1 MRDVSMKV
9 KRKTN
14 MNNFLSLSLALGV
27 CLMSFSVAAQE
38 IVVVDNASE
47 PMPVDFPV
55 RSSLSEVKEA
65 PLPSLADSIIKEP
78 APMEKVVSKK
88 ELPSEQLLGRITS
101 EVFHEMA
108 DLERGNVFLKLQAQR
123 EELKNNLE
131 ALKAKYRQ
139 ARLDEIEKRE
149 NVIRLR
155 VKWQQDQER
164 IRQDI
169 LEKQLK
175 TELLEKELEAAEMA
189 KEDLMPVEEE
199 KVEVPQEVPV
209 EVVSEA
215 PKEEVVE
222 PVVEEVVETP
232 EAELEEEVV
241 EEVKEPEFIIQK
253 IVNIKGMK
261 GKLVAKVIDDA
272 GKQHTLKVGSTLPTG
287 DVVKEMTHTDITLE
301 KDGVL
306 RIYNI
311 EELASFVAPQKD
323 DTQEKKQDK
332 KKDADKKEKAK
343 KKDKAEK

>member
-1 MRDVSMKV
+1 MKV

-14 MNNFLSLSLALGV
+14 MNKFLSLSLVLGV

-38 IVVVDNASE
+38 IAVVDNATE
-47 PMPVDFPV
+47 PMPVDFPA
-55 RSSLSEVKEA
+55 RSSLAEIKEA
-65 PLPSLADSIIKEP
+65 PLPSLSDSIIKEP

-149 NVIRLR
+149 NVIRMR
-155 VKWQQDQER
+155 VKWQQEQER
-164 IRQDI
+164 IRQEI

-175 TELLEKELEAAEMA
+175 TELLEKELEAAEIA
-189 KEDLMPVEEE
+189 KENLMPIEQE
-199 KVEVPQEVPV
+199 KVEVEVI
-209 EVVSEA
+209 
-215 PKEEVVE
+215 EE
-222 PVVEEVVETP
+222 PVEEVVEEP
-232 EAELEEEVV
+232 VEEEVVKEPVEEAVVEEPVEEAVVEEPV

-261 GKLVAKVIDDA
+261 GKLVAKVIDDS
-272 GKQHTLKVGSTLPTG
+272 GKTHNLRVGNKLTTG

-301 KDGVL
+301 KDGKL

-311 EELASFVAPQKD
+311 EELASLVVSPEEDQNKGKTDFH
-323 DTQEKKQDK
+323 KK
-332 KKDADKKEKAK
+332 
-343 KKDKAEK
+343 